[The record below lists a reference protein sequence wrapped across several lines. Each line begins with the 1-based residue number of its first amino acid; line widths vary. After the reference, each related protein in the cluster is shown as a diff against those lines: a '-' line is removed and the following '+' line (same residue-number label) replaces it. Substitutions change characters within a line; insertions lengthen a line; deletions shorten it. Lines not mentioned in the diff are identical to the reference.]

1 MQYLDFGQ
9 TKVSHPT
16 TVGLPGCI
24 CTEYS
29 RGEVPVFAAA
39 FLSLP
44 LPLPRVLGT
53 VVFLLLLGRVIMF
66 VRTIHRAS
74 ISIFLLEFLVTL
86 FPSTL
91 ADEFTSPSNSEA
103 DLAVHY
109 TLGDTVSIAWET
121 SLSVISL
128 SVSQWGG
135 EAVGSLLSE
144 FSQSPLALDLFLPAS
159 G

>member
-44 LPLPRVLGT
+44 LPCVLGT

-74 ISIFLLEFLVTL
+74 ISKFLLGFLVTL

-144 FSQSPLALDLFLPAS
+144 SSQSPLALDLFLPAS